1 MILNNF
7 FMKKLLITLA
17 FAGCVV
23 AAKAN
28 SSPYTVNDQQ
38 IESVFQAA
46 RSVSLTEMSQANLA
60 MTTGMA
66 SASGAAVADAG
77 GKNFAAAVLLN
88 FFLGGLGIHRL
99 YLGTKTM
106 TWVGYILTCG
116 GIFGIVPLV
125 DFVVL
130 IVHNQDIS
138 PYVNNPKFFMWANG

>member
-1 MILNNF
+1 
-7 FMKKLLITLA
+7 MKKLFITIAL
-17 FAGCVV
+17 AGCIAV
-23 AAKAN
+23 AKAD

-38 IESVFQAA
+38 IESVFHAA
-46 RSVSLTEMSQANLA
+46 RAVSVTAMSEANLA
-60 MTTGMA
+60 MTG
-66 SASGAAVADAG
+66 SAVANGAAVADAG
-77 GKNFAAAVLLN
+77 GKNFTAAILLN

-130 IVHNQDIS
+130 IIHNQDIS
-138 PYVNNPKFFMWANG
+138 PYVDNPKFFMWANE